1 MTNEERSLFYLGSA
15 IDENLIY
22 MKPFSPLNVAY
33 QLQIMKERKGESI
46 NTNILNRWNTVYT
59 LPYIV
64 NYFGTLFKP
73 TVDSR
78 LPA

>member
-22 MKPFSPLNVAY
+22 MKHFSPFNVSY
-33 QLQIMKERKGESI
+33 QLQIIKERKGESI
-46 NTNILNRWNTVYT
+46 NINILNRLNTVYT

-64 NYFGTLFKP
+64 NYSGTLFKP